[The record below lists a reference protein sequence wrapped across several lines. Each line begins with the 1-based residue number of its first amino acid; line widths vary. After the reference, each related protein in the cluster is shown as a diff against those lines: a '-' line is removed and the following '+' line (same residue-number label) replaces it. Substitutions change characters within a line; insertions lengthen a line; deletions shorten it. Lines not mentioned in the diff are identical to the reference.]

1 MSRNIH
7 NTTIKLINLMHFYF
21 FKSTNEKDS
30 ISGITVFT
38 SSPKKAFALAHKLF
52 AKHKCKGEPAI
63 IAI

>member
-1 MSRNIH
+1 MSRNTC

-38 SSPKKAFALAHKLF
+38 NSPKKAFALAHKLF
-52 AKHKCKGEPAI
+52 AKCKCKGVPALL
-63 IAI
+63 AI

>member
-7 NTTIKLINLMHFYF
+7 NTTFIPINLMHFYF

-52 AKHKCKGEPAI
+52 AKCKCKGVPALL
-63 IAI
+63 AI